1 MLCFITQI
9 FNSTDGKDICGTH
22 SGSLTLGEYPQTSG
36 HPTSP
41 ILSRSCRRLD
51 RENRKRI
58 NITDFVLQTIN
69 CASVE
74 NMRLTSRW
82 RRLVSVVGHHL
93 SSHSNQIW
101 IQHRVLCLSDLSN
114 LSDLF
119 PLTSNDCENCQIGT
133 GFCSSLYRR
142 VAICVRLHA
151 RICGSSDLGRV
162 SGCWSGCV
170 GVSSGSQG
178 LNIWRP
184 ARALLQS
191 S

>member
-1 MLCFITQI
+1 MVLTQVLWLLENI
-9 FNSTDGKDICGTH
+9 PRPQDIPLH
-22 SGSLTLGEYPQTSG
+22 QFSHVPADALTEKTEMPQT
-36 HPTSP
+36 
-41 ILSRSCRRLD
+41 LY
-51 RENRKRI
+51 
-58 NITDFVLQTIN
+58 ITTKKMT

-93 SSHSNQIW
+93 SSHSNQIL

-119 PLTSNDCENCQIGT
+119 PLTLSDCENCQIGT
-133 GFCSSLYRR
+133 GFCSSLYRCI
-142 VAICVRLHA
+142 AICARLHA
-151 RICGSSDLGRV
+151 RICGSSVLGRV

-184 ARALLQS
+184 ARALLYS
-191 S
+191 Y